1 MEIRTAA
8 IVGAGAVGAYFI
20 RGMQPAMG
28 ENFMVLA
35 EGDRAAR
42 LKAQGLTVNGENIP
56 LNVQDFAK
64 APQVDL
70 LIIST
75 KYTALAE
82 VFQKVK
88 PMVGPDTIVLTVLNG
103 IDSEQLA
110 ADALGAEHIVYSYMV
125 IVSARKGDSIVI
137 DPACPARINFGELS
151 GKETERTDALCRLFD
166 ACGISYHVSDR
177 IVNDQWNKFAI
188 NISNNLLQAVLG
200 VGYGAYFDSQHIGHL
215 HRKIMDEVLQAA
227 AAEGMEI
234 TSIPTPQDIAAPG
247 ARFSTLQDID
257 AGRLTETDMFLG
269 VLLKI
274 AERHGLQLP
283 YCDYTYHALKALEEK
298 NAGLFDYNH

>member
-1 MEIRTAA
+1 MEIRQAA

-28 ENFMVLA
+28 ERFMVLA
-35 EGDRAAR
+35 EGNRAQR
-42 LKAQGLTVNGENIP
+42 LNENGLVINGETVP
-56 LNVQDFAK
+56 LNVQDFAC

-75 KYTALAE
+75 KYTALQD
-82 VFQKVK
+82 VFEKVK
-88 PMVGPDTIVLTVLNG
+88 PLVGQDTVVLTVLNG
-103 IDSEQLA
+103 IDSEELA
-110 ADALGAEHIVYSYMV
+110 GAALGAEHIVYSYMV

-151 GKETERTDALCRLFD
+151 GEETERTAALCRLFD
-166 ACGISYHVSDR
+166 ECGIDYHLSDR

-200 VGYGAYFDSQHIGHL
+200 VGYGAYFDSAHIAHL

-234 TSIPTPQDIAAPG
+234 TSIPTPQNIAAPG

-257 AGRLTETDMFLG
+257 AGRPTETDMFLG

-298 NAGLFDYNH
+298 NAGRFDY

>member
-1 MEIRTAA
+1 MEIRQAA

-28 ENFMVLA
+28 ERFMVLA
-35 EGDRAAR
+35 EGNRAQR
-42 LKAQGLTVNGENIP
+42 LKENGLVINGETVP
-56 LNVQDFAK
+56 LNVQDFAC

-75 KYTALAE
+75 KYTALQD
-82 VFQKVK
+82 VFEKVK
-88 PMVGPDTIVLTVLNG
+88 PLVGQDTIVLTVLNG
-103 IDSEQLA
+103 IDSEELA
-110 ADALGAEHIVYSYMV
+110 GAALGREHIVYSYMV
-125 IVSARKGDSIVI
+125 IVSARKGESIVI

-151 GKETERTDALCRLFD
+151 GEETERTAALCRLFD
-166 ACGISYHVSDR
+166 ECGIDYHLSDR

-200 VGYGAYFDSQHIGHL
+200 VGYGAYFDSAHIGHL

-234 TSIPTPQDIAAPG
+234 TSIPTPQNIAAPG

-257 AGRLTETDMFLG
+257 AGRPTETDMFLG

-298 NAGLFDYNH
+298 NAGRFDY

>member
-1 MEIRTAA
+1 MEIRQAA

-28 ENFMVLA
+28 ERFMVLA
-35 EGDRAAR
+35 EGNRAQR
-42 LKAQGLTVNGENIP
+42 LKENGLVINGERVP
-56 LNVQDFAK
+56 LNVQDFAC

-75 KYTALAE
+75 KYTALQE
-82 VFQKVK
+82 IFGKVK
-88 PMVGPDTIVLTVLNG
+88 PLVGQDTVVLTVLNG
-103 IDSEQLA
+103 IDSEELA
-110 ADALGAEHIVYSYMV
+110 GAALGAEHIVYSYMV

-151 GKETERTDALCRLFD
+151 GEETERTAALCRLFD
-166 ACGISYHVSDR
+166 ECGIDYHLSDR

-200 VGYGAYFDSQHIGHL
+200 VGYGAYFDSEHIGHL

-234 TSIPTPQDIAAPG
+234 TSIPTPQNIAAPG

-257 AGRLTETDMFLG
+257 AGRPTETDMFLG

-274 AERHGLQLP
+274 AERRGLQLP

-298 NAGLFDYNH
+298 NAGRFDY